1 MHGAHK
7 HAWRT
12 QAGWAK
18 RFHIIAGFRQGG
30 ANIMFPFYWN
40 TESLRMSPNT
50 MSKIKLKNFKYV
62 IHTKASN
69 FRSVALSD
77 KFCFLL
83 FHPWGDGALQ
93 RKWRRMCSQ
102 LQFCHR
108 SNLIVLQLYCDGI
121 NNCYFVGMYYVQLE
135 LIMIEYIKSL

>member
-1 MHGAHK
+1 MPKYWGKQIFSHGRFPEVGQKQKTEKKKKERKRPNDGNNNGRAMHGACK

-83 FHPWGDGALQ
+83 FHPWGDGAL
-93 RKWRRMCSQ
+93 
-102 LQFCHR
+102 
-108 SNLIVLQLYCDGI
+108 
-121 NNCYFVGMYYVQLE
+121 
-135 LIMIEYIKSL
+135 